1 MKTKLTLDIDDQ
13 IVARAKKESAKRKL
27 SLSELV
33 ESYLN
38 RLVKNFEYE
47 NKGETLSYSLEQFKD
62 IEDGLLYFLALKADM
77 QYFITRNI
85 KDFQS
90 SSPSL
95 PVLTPSQYLKEIY
108 LNDLSQ

>member
-38 RLVKNFEYE
+38 RLVKSFEYE
-47 NKGETLSYSLEQFKD
+47 NKGETITDRIRKFTHPVDISDAELEKMRD
-62 IEDGLLYFLALKADM
+62 EYL
-77 QYFITRNI
+77 
-85 KDFQS
+85 QS
-90 SSPSL
+90 K
-95 PVLTPSQYLKEIY
+95 YGK
-108 LNDLSQ
+108 

>member
-13 IVARAKKESAKRKL
+13 IVARAMKESAKRKL

-47 NKGETLSYSLEQFKD
+47 NKGETITDRIRKFTHPVDISDAELEKMRD
-62 IEDGLLYFLALKADM
+62 EYL
-77 QYFITRNI
+77 
-85 KDFQS
+85 QS
-90 SSPSL
+90 K
-95 PVLTPSQYLKEIY
+95 YGK
-108 LNDLSQ
+108 

>member
-38 RLVKNFEYE
+38 RLVKSFEYE
-47 NKGETLSYSLEQFKD
+47 NKGETITDRIRKFTHPVDISDAELEK
-62 IEDGLLYFLALKADM
+62 M
-77 QYFITRNI
+77 RNEYL
-85 KDFQS
+85 QS
-90 SSPSL
+90 K
-95 PVLTPSQYLKEIY
+95 YGK
-108 LNDLSQ
+108 